1 VDRKPVGAAF
11 GAGFAFGQGRGLL
24 GGDDIRALC
33 AGGLVVVFVKK
44 HGFEGARSKL

>member
-33 AGGLVVVFVKK
+33 AGGLVVVFVKE